1 MDFNTVTEVGTIL
14 REANQINAEVDI
26 EERVDQAN
34 ETLLDCMVVSSASR
48 ILAKCIDTLDVFT
61 AGYEANEF
69 ASKIVSYI
77 KTGEEDPDCLDY
89 SVLLHEARK
98 VIPEVAQYKY
108 IFGTYDLNNLPQPKQ
123 KAERQKVVKEQL
135 TKKAPEKVVNVDN
148 EEDSIEKITKKLN
161 EVLKEASAKNGGRPI
176 NYYDY
181 VVDTS
186 SFAATIENMF
196 FCSFLVRNGKARIDL
211 GL

>member
-1 MDFNTVTEVGTIL
+1 MN
-14 REANQINAEVDI
+14 I
-26 EERVDQAN
+26 EERVDQAT
-34 ETLLDCMVVSSASR
+34 ETLLDSMVVSSASK
-48 ILAKCIDTLDVFT
+48 ILSKCIDHIDVFT

-69 ASKIVSYI
+69 ASKIVRYI
-77 KTGEEDPDCLDY
+77 KTVEEESDYLDY
-89 SVLLHEARK
+89 SVLLPEARK
-98 VIPEVAQYKY
+98 VIPEVVQYNY
-108 IFGTYDLNNLPQPKQ
+108 IYGTYDLNNLPQPKQ
-123 KAERQKVVKEQL
+123 KVERKKMVVEKL

-148 EEDSIEKITKKLN
+148 EEDSIEKITKKLD

-196 FCSFLVRNGKARIDL
+196 FCSFLIRNGKARINL